1 MGCRELSGFEAEY
14 RCRRYAP
21 LNRSVTKEEFEDA
34 LEAAKAAGLHRL
46 HQERPGSAVAW
57 IAEV

>member
-1 MGCRELSGFEAEY
+1 MAEASPIPTWNQGITREGFEKAI
-14 RCRRYAP
+14 
-21 LNRSVTKEEFEDA
+21 D
-34 LEAAKAAGLHRL
+34 AAKAAWLYRL